1 MQLTYR
7 GLLLLLPTVAWLAL
21 AAVWLPFVAVAVL
34 WLIVASAV
42 LFADWRLAP
51 RPADWELARRHDERL
66 SLARWNAVEVDVR
79 ARRARRSTRIEL
91 RDEPPASFAIEGD
104 PVLHAAAQQ
113 GAATLLYR
121 VRPARRGD
129 YRFGS
134 LHLRWESPLRLLT
147 RQARFEAATAVKVYP
162 DLTGVRA
169 YDLVVRKN
177 RIWELGLRAT
187 RVLGAGN
194 EFERL
199 RDYQPDD
206 EYRRINWKAT
216 ARRGKPISA
225 EFQTERSQNLVA
237 LLDVGRMMRSPVGGP
252 AGGGDIDKLD
262 YAINAVLL
270 LAYVAAAK
278 GDRVG
283 MLAFADRP
291 LVWLAPRPGKG
302 QFYRMLEVLYAIQAQ
317 PVEPDFGAALSY
329 FSVQQQKRSLAVLF
343 TDLTGSVSMESLVA
357 QMTRI
362 RRSHLP
368 LLVTVAD
375 PAVQHLVEQPVHDS
389 RSLYER
395 TAAEQRAGRARPGR
409 GTPAEQRRR
418 DARRARRRAERR
430 RHQSLPGA
438 QGAHAIVGGTGENV
452 NTKTQRHEGVLISFV
467 SL

>member
-1 MQLTYR
+1 MQLTAR
-7 GLLLLLPTVAWLAL
+7 GLLLLLPCVVFLALAAAWPPFVAIAFGWLAL
-21 AAVWLPFVAVAVL
+21 AAA
-34 WLIVASAV
+34 
-42 LFADWRLAP
+42 LFLADWRLAA
-51 RPADWELARRHDERL
+51 RPGDWELSRRHDERL
-66 SLARWNAVEVDVR
+66 SLAAWNRVAIDVR
-79 ARRARRSTRIEL
+79 ARRPARSTRIAL
-91 RDEPPASFAIEGD
+91 RDEAPPSFAVEGA
-104 PVLHAAAQQ
+104 PMLQGVTQG
-113 GAATLLYR
+113 GAATLEYR

-147 RQARFEAATAVKVYP
+147 RQSRFDAATPVKVYP
-162 DLTGVRA
+162 DLSGVRA

-237 LLDVGRMMRSPVGGP
+237 LLDAGRMMRSPV
-252 AGGGDIDKLD
+252 GDIDKLD

-291 LVWLAPRPGKG
+291 LAWLAPRPGRG
-302 QFYRMLEVLYAIQAQ
+302 QFYRMLEALYAIQAQ
-317 PVEPDFGAALSY
+317 PVEPDFASALSY
-329 FSVQQQKRSLAVLF
+329 FSVQQRKRSLAVLF

-357 QMTRI
+357 QMTRL
-362 RRSHLP
+362 RRAHLP
-368 LLVTVAD
+368 LLVTVSD
-375 PAVQHLVEQPVHDS
+375 PAVQQFVEQPVLDS
-389 RSLYER
+389 RTLYER
-395 TAAEQRAGRARPGR
+395 TAAQQALDERSLAVERLRSHGVATLDVPADELSVAVINRYLELKARS
-409 GTPAEQRRR
+409 E
-418 DARRARRRAERR
+418 
-430 RHQSLPGA
+430 L
-438 QGAHAIVGGTGENV
+438 
-452 NTKTQRHEGVLISFV
+452 
-467 SL
+467 